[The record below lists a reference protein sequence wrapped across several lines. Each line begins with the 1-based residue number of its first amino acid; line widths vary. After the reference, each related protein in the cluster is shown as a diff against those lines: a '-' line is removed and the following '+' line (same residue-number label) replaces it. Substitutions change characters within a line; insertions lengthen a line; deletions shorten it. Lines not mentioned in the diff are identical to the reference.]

1 MTYLNI
7 DYVNYRNYLASY
19 INNNNM
25 YVIHFWRPV
34 HYLQITKSLLTGL
47 ILLEAWVRQD
57 QWELS
62 LLVHWY
68 CFPSANKPCSIKKGA
83 LWDPLLERTMVTSIV
98 LRNLT
103 KIDLG
108 WDWIDYTCHCD
119 NTSHAYGNY
128 RIKLKLSLPALSI
141 QYCEW

>member
-1 MTYLNI
+1 MWI
-7 DYVNYRNYLASY
+7 RNYLANY
-19 INNNNM
+19 INNNSSGGLYIIYKLPN
-25 YVIHFWRPV
+25 
-34 HYLQITKSLLTGL
+34 TKSLLIMTGW

-62 LLVHWY
+62 PLVHWY
-68 CFPSANKPCSIKKGA
+68 CFPSANKPSSIKKGA
-83 LWDPLLERTMVTSIV
+83 LRDPLLERTVVTSIV

-103 KIDLG
+103 KIGLG
-108 WDWIDYTCHCD
+108 WDWIDNTCHCD

-128 RIKLKLSLPALSI
+128 SIKLKLSLPALSI